1 MGRIKDKWRMGD
13 LLVHYVTEEL
23 KTGQDLTLRN
33 TSLDNS
39 RDDCDPNIGSG
50 DIVRRGNSGDVD
62 V

>member
-1 MGRIKDKWRMGD
+1 MGD

>member
-1 MGRIKDKWRMGD
+1 MGD

-39 RDDCDPNIGSG
+39 RDDRDPNIGSG